1 MSPELLAQLGLA
13 AGGATA
19 SGLRVYGTVAA
30 LGWLDRFGVLHLP
43 GGLEALAHPLV
54 LGVATLLY
62 VAEFVADKIPAF
74 DSVWDA
80 IHTFVRIPAAALLA
94 FAALGD
100 VSEAWRTVAALLA
113 GGVAFS
119 VHGLKS
125 GARLA
130 ANTSPEPFSNWG
142 LSLGE
147 DLSVAGLL
155 YLVVAHPIASVA
167 IAGAA
172 LLVGVVAIAWIARSL
187 ARLMRRSGPSPSSA
201 EP

>member
-1 MSPELLAQLGLA
+1 MTPDLIAELGLA

-19 SGLRVYGTVAA
+19 SGLRVYGTAAA
-30 LGWLDRFGVLHLP
+30 LGWLDRFGVLQLP
-43 GGLEALAHPLV
+43 DALDPLANPFV

-62 VAEFVADKIPAF
+62 VAEFVADKVPAF

-100 VSEAWRTVAALLA
+100 VSETWRVLAALLA

-130 ANTSPEPFSNWG
+130 VNASPEPFSNWG
-142 LSLGE
+142 LSFGE
-147 DLSVAGLL
+147 DATVAGLL
-155 YLVVAHPIASVA
+155 YLVVAHPLASVVV
-167 IAGAA
+167 AGVA
-172 LLVGVVAIAWIARSL
+172 LLTGIVAVAWIARSI
-187 ARLMRRSGPSPSSA
+187 ARLLRRDRAPA
-201 EP
+201 A